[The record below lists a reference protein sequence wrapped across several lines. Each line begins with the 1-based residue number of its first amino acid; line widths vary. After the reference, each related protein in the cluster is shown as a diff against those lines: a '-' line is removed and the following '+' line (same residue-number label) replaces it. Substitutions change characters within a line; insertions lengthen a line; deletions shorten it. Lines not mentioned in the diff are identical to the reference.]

1 METSAMTND
10 LIELPEI
17 GEINELIEIAKNDIT
32 AVLKEDKELAPQ
44 GDLILEVLKAIEEKI
59 DNKKDLNALPIKEK
73 ISLAAHLSFFHNL
86 LEDFFF
92 SDEDF
97 DDFDYDEEEEA
108 GEDHR

>member
-1 METSAMTND
+1 MTKD
-10 LIELPEI
+10 LIELPEV

-32 AVLKEDKELAPQ
+32 AVLKEDKELEPQ
-44 GDLILEVLKAIEEKI
+44 GNLILKVLQAIEGKI
-59 DNKKDLNALPIKEK
+59 ANKGDLNAMPLDEK

-97 DDFDYDEEEEA
+97 DDLDYDEDEEEND
-108 GEDHR
+108 EDEEER

>member
-1 METSAMTND
+1 MTND
-10 LIELPEI
+10 LIELPEV
-17 GEINELIEIAKNDIT
+17 GEINELIDIAKNDVT

-44 GDLILEVLKAIEEKI
+44 GDLILEVLKTIEGKI
-59 DNKKDLNALPIKEK
+59 ANQSDLNALPLKEK

-97 DDFDYDEEEEA
+97 DDFDDEEEE
-108 GEDHR
+108 EDEDDR